1 MNESALRKLLEQ
13 VRDGEIS
20 LDRAFESL
28 RSFPYDD
35 LPYARVDTQREL
47 RCGFPEVIFCAGK
60 RPEHIEA
67 IARSILKGS
76 DVLLATRADRAAFEA
91 IRAASPDAE
100 YHELARC
107 VTVRRQTQ
115 EADGARARA
124 NILIVCAGTSDA
136 PVAERARVTAEILGQ

>member
-124 NILIVCAGTSDA
+124 NILIVCAGTS
-136 PVAERARVTAEILGQ
+136 